1 MDHWVRRGAPAPH
14 QRPHTTMVRRNHQMT
29 SKCDSE
35 LSLPPERV
43 KYAVVNDSEVVV
55 GTSTTSYDLVHALP
69 RRDPRVPPRTPRGP
83 PVVPTMTTSEGV

>member
-1 MDHWVRRGAPAPH
+1 
-14 QRPHTTMVRRNHQMT
+14 MVRRNHQMT

-55 GTSTTSYDLVHALP
+55 GTSTASYDRVHVLP
-69 RRDPRVPPRTPRGP
+69 RRVPRVPPRTPPRGP
-83 PVVPTMTTSEGV
+83 PVVPTMTISEGV